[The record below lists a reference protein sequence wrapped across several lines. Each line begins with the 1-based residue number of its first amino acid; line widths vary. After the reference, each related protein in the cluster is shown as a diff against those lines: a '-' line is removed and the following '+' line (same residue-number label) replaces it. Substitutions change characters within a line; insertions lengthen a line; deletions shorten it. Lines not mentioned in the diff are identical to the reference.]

1 MATLYKKNAKMK
13 MTGSI
18 IAPAGKKFNKKKKK
32 KITGSPDRLL
42 RPCICVGSKR
52 DGLTIMQY
60 YKWYN
65 VPIQRWINI
74 SKYKAIKRIK
84 AAVEL
89 DKVSA
94 SEYTVSN
101 VIYNS

>member
-1 MATLYKKNAKMK
+1 
-13 MTGSI
+13 
-18 IAPAGKKFNKKKKK
+18 
-32 KITGSPDRLL
+32 
-42 RPCICVGSKR
+42 
-52 DGLTIMQY
+52 MQY